1 MPKPNKENIITAILE
16 ELGKNTS
23 WTDCFSV
30 ILRKFTL
37 TRPTFDKYWKMANE
51 RHSETQNEA
60 QQAIKDI
67 TIATAVE
74 EAKKGLKSKAEFV
87 MEIQKML
94 DDDIYEESVLDLK
107 TGRVTRFHR
116 KLTPLERRALYERIS
131 KFEGMDAPARTD
143 QKIEV
148 KLGKDL
154 ADESYT

>member
-1 MPKPNKENIITAILE
+1 MKPNKDNIITAILE
-16 ELGKNTS
+16 ELTKNT
-23 WTDCFSV
+23 TFEVCFEL
-30 ILRKFTL
+30 ILTKFNL
-37 TRPTFDKYWKMANE
+37 SRPTFAKYWKMANE

-87 MEIQKML
+87 LEIQKML